1 MIEKI
6 DTNKIQ
12 DFLGKSL
19 SKKPNHIESA
29 AKDADASLQVDNA
42 SLIDKAMQASKTDNA
57 DAVRQAKELLQSGQ
71 LENSQN
77 IREAAEN
84 IVDFSV

>member
-12 DFLGKSL
+12 DFLGKPL
-19 SKKPNHIESA
+19 SKKPNHIEST

>member
-12 DFLGKSL
+12 DLLGKSL
-19 SKKPNHIESA
+19 SKKPNYIESA

-57 DAVRQAKELLQSGQ
+57 DAVRQTKELLQSGQ

>member
-12 DFLGKSL
+12 DLLEKSL
-19 SKKPNHIESA
+19 SKKPNHIESI

-71 LENSQN
+71 LENPQN

-84 IVDFSV
+84 IVDFGV